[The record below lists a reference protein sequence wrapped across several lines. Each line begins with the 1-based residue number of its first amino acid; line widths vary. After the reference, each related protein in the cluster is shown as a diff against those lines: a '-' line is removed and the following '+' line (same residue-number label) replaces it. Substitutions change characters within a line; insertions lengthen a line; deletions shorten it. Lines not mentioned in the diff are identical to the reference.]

1 MSKGK
6 DNRLTEK
13 IVVQKGE
20 TQESRKQRY
29 AAYETAVAAVKQQK
43 IKQQEE

>member
-1 MSKGK
+1 M
-6 DNRLTEK
+6 TEK
-13 IVVQKGE
+13 IVEQKGE

>member
-1 MSKGK
+1 M
-6 DNRLTEK
+6 TEK

-29 AAYETAVAAVKQQK
+29 AAYGSMS
-43 IKQQEE
+43 IL